1 MNSRNITIPDSA
13 SRKLL
18 TATVVGVVIL
28 AVTAVIS
35 PARAWANLLL
45 ASYFLIT
52 LGLGGALFIAL
63 TTVCGA
69 GWNTAFRRV
78 PEAMTGILPLAG
90 LAMLAT
96 IAIRLPE
103 YAWHA
108 HGGHDPGTF
117 WFKQMWLQ
125 PQSLMIRAVIYVF
138 LWIAFAK
145 LLVGKSRRQDALGQT
160 AQKPI
165 NQFASVLFIFV
176 FGITITLAGIDWLM
190 ALEPLWFSTMWGVYQ
205 FAGLMMGILSS
216 IIIACILL
224 RRIGIL
230 EGIFRDDHLHDL
242 GKLLLGFGCFWMYI
256 WFSQYMLI
264 WYSNIPEET
273 SYFILRT
280 HGAWGPIVVIAILLN
295 WVIPFF
301 TLLPRPCKRSE
312 SVMLKVAVVALIG
325 RWIDLY
331 IMIFPPVTGEVPV
344 FGLPEIASALCVAG
358 LAGMLFI
365 KAFSKAGPVPTNDPY
380 LQESLHYHC

>member
-1 MNSRNITIPDSA
+1 MNTSHLSIPQSFN
-13 SRKLL
+13 RKLI
-18 TATVVGVVIL
+18 TAVVVSVVIL
-28 AVTAVIS
+28 AATAVIS
-35 PARAWANLLL
+35 PMRAWANLLL
-45 ASYFLIT
+45 ASYYLIT

-63 TTVCGA
+63 TTVTGA

-78 PEAMTGILPLAG
+78 PEAMTGLLPVAGIALLA
-90 LAMLAT
+90 A

-103 YAWHA
+103 YGWHV

-117 WFKQMWLQ
+117 WFKEFWLT
-125 PQSLMIRAVIYVF
+125 PKFLMTRAVIYVL
-138 LWIAFAK
+138 LWIIFAK
-145 LLVGKSRRQDALGQT
+145 LLVGQSRRQDVRGG
-160 AQKPI
+160 AQRPI
-165 NQFASVLFIFV
+165 SPIVSVLFIFV
-176 FGITITLAGIDWLM
+176 FGVTITLAGIDWIM
-190 ALEPLWFSTMWGVYQ
+190 SLEPLWFSTMWGVYQ

-242 GKLLLGFGCFWMYI
+242 GKLLMGFGCFWMYI
-256 WFSQYMLI
+256 WFSQFMLI

-280 HGAWGPIVVIAILLN
+280 NSAWGPIVVIAILLN
-295 WVIPFF
+295 WVVPFF

-312 SVMLKVAVVALIG
+312 SVMLKVAVIVLIG
-325 RWIDLY
+325 RWVDLY
-331 IMIFPPVTGEVPV
+331 MMIFPPVTGEVPV
-344 FGLPEIASALCVAG
+344 FGLPEIASFIVVVSLAG
-358 LAGMLFI
+358 LLFVR
-365 KAFSKAGPVPTNDPY
+365 AFAASDPVPQNDPY